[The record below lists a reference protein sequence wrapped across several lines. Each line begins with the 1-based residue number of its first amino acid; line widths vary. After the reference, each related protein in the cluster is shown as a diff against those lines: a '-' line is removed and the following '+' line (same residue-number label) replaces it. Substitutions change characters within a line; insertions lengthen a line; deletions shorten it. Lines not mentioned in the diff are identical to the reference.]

1 MFDFVLQRSFLEA
14 FVVIGVAVT
23 VIGIYWRIILI
34 GGAALAFFVIVANH
48 TSEAEVK
55 PNVEITQSVPVVQPN
70 QEVLKEVIIS
80 PPVKQVDPRRA
91 EYVRDCVAHG
101 FAKQWCRD
109 NWDDKLEK
117 EE

>member
-14 FVVIGVAVT
+14 FVVIGVAIT

-34 GGAALAFFVIVANH
+34 GGAALAFIVILVNH
-48 TSEAEVK
+48 TPETEVK
-55 PNVEITQSVPVVQPN
+55 PTIQIAQVVQPN
-70 QEVLKEVIIS
+70 QEVIKEVIVN
-80 PPVKQVDPRRA
+80 PTPVKQVDPRRD
-91 EYVRDCVAHG
+91 EYVRDCMSYG

>member
-14 FVVIGVAVT
+14 FVVIGVAIT

-34 GGAALAFFVIVANH
+34 GGTALALIVIVANH

-55 PNVEITQSVPVVQPN
+55 PTIQVAQVVEHK
-70 QEVLKEVIIS
+70 QEVAKEVIIS
-80 PPVKQVDPRRA
+80 LPVKYVDPRRD
-91 EYVRDCVAHG
+91 EYVRDCVSYG
-101 FAKQWCRD
+101 FAKQWCKD

-117 EE
+117 DE

>member
-14 FVVIGVAVT
+14 FVVIGVAIT

-34 GGAALAFFVIVANH
+34 GGAALALIVIVANH

-55 PNVEITQSVPVVQPN
+55 PTIQVAQVVQPK
-70 QEVLKEVIIS
+70 QEVIREVIIS
-80 PPVKQVDPRRA
+80 TPEKPVDPRRA
-91 EYVRDCVAHG
+91 EYVRDCVSHG
-101 FAKQWCRD
+101 FDKQWCKD

-117 EE
+117 DE

>member
-14 FVVIGVAVT
+14 FVVIGVAIT

-48 TSEAEVK
+48 TPETEVK
-55 PNVEITQSVPVVQPN
+55 SNVQVAQVVQPK
-70 QEVLKEVIIS
+70 QEVIREVIIS
-80 PPVKQVDPRRA
+80 TPEKPVDPRRA
-91 EYVRDCVAHG
+91 EYVRDCVSYG
-101 FAKQWCRD
+101 FAKQWCKD

-117 EE
+117 DE

>member
-14 FVVIGVAVT
+14 FVVIGVAIT

-34 GGAALAFFVIVANH
+34 GGAALAFIVILINH

-55 PNVEITQSVPVVQPN
+55 PNIQIAQVVEPK
-70 QEVLKEVIIS
+70 QEVISEVIIS
-80 PPVKQVDPRRA
+80 PPEKPVDPRRA
-91 EYVRDCVAHG
+91 EYVRDCVSHG
-101 FAKQWCRD
+101 FDKQWCKD

-117 EE
+117 DE

>member
-14 FVVIGVAVT
+14 FVVIGVAIT

-34 GGAALAFFVIVANH
+34 GGTALALIVILVNH
-48 TSEAEVK
+48 TPETEVK
-55 PNVEITQSVPVVQPN
+55 SNVQVAQVVQPK
-70 QEVLKEVIIS
+70 QEVIREVIIS
-80 PPVKQVDPRRA
+80 TPEKPVDPRRA
-91 EYVRDCVAHG
+91 EYVRDCVSHG
-101 FAKQWCRD
+101 FDKQWCKD

>member
-34 GGAALAFFVIVANH
+34 G
-48 TSEAEVK
+48 EAEVK
-55 PNVEITQSVPVVQPN
+55 PNVQVAQMVQPK
-70 QEVLKEVIIS
+70 QEVIREVIIS
-80 PPVKQVDPRRA
+80 TPEKPVDPRRA
-91 EYVRDCVAHG
+91 EYVRDCVSHG
-101 FAKQWCRD
+101 FDKQWCKD

-117 EE
+117 DE

>member
-34 GGAALAFFVIVANH
+34 GGAALAFIVVLINH

-55 PNVEITQSVPVVQPN
+55 PNIQIAQVVEPK
-70 QEVLKEVIIS
+70 QEVISEVIIS
-80 PPVKQVDPRRA
+80 DSSNVFMNSHLMSD
-91 EYVRDCVAHG
+91 
-101 FAKQWCRD
+101 D
-109 NWDDKLEK
+109 NSARWFTLSITSSNLLML
-117 EE
+117 

>member
-34 GGAALAFFVIVANH
+34 GGAALAFIVVLINH
-48 TSEAEVK
+48 TPETEVK
-55 PNVEITQSVPVVQPN
+55 PNVQIAQVVEPK
-70 QEVLKEVIIS
+70 QEVISEVIIS
-80 PPVKQVDPRRA
+80 PPEKPVDPRRA
-91 EYVRDCVAHG
+91 EYVRDCVSYG
-101 FAKQWCRD
+101 FAKQWCKD

-117 EE
+117 DE

>member
-34 GGAALAFFVIVANH
+34 GGSALALFVIVANH

-55 PNVEITQSVPVVQPN
+55 PNPQVAQVVQPK
-70 QEVLKEVIIS
+70 QEVIREVIIS
-80 PPVKQVDPRRA
+80 PPEKPVDPRRA
-91 EYVRDCVAHG
+91 EYVRDCVSYG
-101 FAKQWCRD
+101 FAKQWCKD

-117 EE
+117 DE

>member
-14 FVVIGVAVT
+14 FVVIGIAIT

-34 GGAALAFFVIVANH
+34 GGAALAFIVILVNH
-48 TSEAEVK
+48 TPETEVK
-55 PNVEITQSVPVVQPN
+55 PNVQIAQVVEHK
-70 QEVLKEVIIS
+70 QEVAKEVIIS
-80 PPVKQVDPRRA
+80 PSVKYVDPRRD
-91 EYVRDCVAHG
+91 EYVRDCVSYG
-101 FAKQWCRD
+101 FAKQWCKD

>member
-14 FVVIGVAVT
+14 FVVIGIAVT

-34 GGAALAFFVIVANH
+34 GGSALALFVIVANH

-55 PNVEITQSVPVVQPN
+55 PNIQIAQVSQVVQPK
-70 QEVLKEVIIS
+70 QEVIREVIIS
-80 PPVKQVDPRRA
+80 PPEKPVDPRRA
-91 EYVRDCVAHG
+91 EYVRDCVSHG
-101 FAKQWCRD
+101 FDKQWCKD

-117 EE
+117 DE

>member
-14 FVVIGVAVT
+14 FVVIGIAIT

-34 GGAALAFFVIVANH
+34 GGAALAFIVILVNH
-48 TSEAEVK
+48 TPETEVK
-55 PNVEITQSVPVVQPN
+55 SNVQVAQVVQPK
-70 QEVLKEVIIS
+70 QEVIREVIIS
-80 PPVKQVDPRRA
+80 TPEKPVDPRRA
-91 EYVRDCVAHG
+91 EYVRDCVSHG
-101 FAKQWCRD
+101 FDKQWCKD